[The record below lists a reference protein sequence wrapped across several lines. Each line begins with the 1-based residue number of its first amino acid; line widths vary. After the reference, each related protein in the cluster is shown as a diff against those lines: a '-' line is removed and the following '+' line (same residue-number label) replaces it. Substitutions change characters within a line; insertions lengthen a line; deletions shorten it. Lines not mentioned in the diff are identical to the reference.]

1 MNMSYSILNHVYMFC
16 SISPKTA
23 RIPSVCRISG
33 TTGIPRT
40 LLPRLTVWT
49 IQLLTARPVLSS
61 NYKQQ
66 KCLIMTAIC
75 CCGTCRWEVSKAW
88 QYLTCITSKE
98 RLSKLKSLILL
109 YLYKLITSCPCKK
122 VVFYFNMLH
131 NIETVL
137 KWTHE
142 CCVI

>member
-49 IQLLTARPVLSS
+49 IQLLTARPVL
-61 NYKQQ
+61 NVQQ
-66 KCLIMTAIC
+66 LQTTKCLIMTAIC
-75 CCGTCRWEVSKAW
+75 CCGTCRWEVSKGW
-88 QYLTCITSKE
+88 QYLTCFTSKE
-98 RLSKLKSLILL
+98 RLSKLKSLVLL
-109 YLYKLITSCPCKK
+109 YLYKLSLHALVKK
-122 VVFYFNMLH
+122 WYF
-131 NIETVL
+131 ISI
-137 KWTHE
+137 
-142 CCVI
+142 CCTI